1 MNKHVGSSLND
12 YLAEEGLLVESELV
26 AVKRVIACH
35 IEQAMREKD
44 MNKTKMAAKMGT
56 SRAALDRLL
65 DPNNT
70 AITLHTL
77 EKAANAVGKTLHVGI
92 D

>member
-1 MNKHVGSSLND
+1 MDKHIGSTLNS
-12 YLAEEGLLVESELV
+12 YLAEEDLLAESELL

-35 IEQAMREKD
+35 VEQAMCEKN

-56 SRAALDRLL
+56 SRAALKRLL
-65 DPNNT
+65 DPDNT

-77 EKAANAVGKTLHVGI
+77 EKAARAVGKTLHVGL